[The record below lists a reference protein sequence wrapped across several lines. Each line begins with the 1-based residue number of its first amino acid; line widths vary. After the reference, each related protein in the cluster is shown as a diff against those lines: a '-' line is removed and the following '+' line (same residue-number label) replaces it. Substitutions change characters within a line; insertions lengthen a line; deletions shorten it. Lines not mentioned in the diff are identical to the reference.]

1 MAAILSVYPYAIVTE
16 ILTKYYRVLQLWRT
30 KLMRHVAR
38 KRKERKTHSY
48 FLGKPEGKRL
58 LGKCTFSWGLME
70 LVFKK

>member
-1 MAAILSVYPYAIVTE
+1 
-16 ILTKYYRVLQLWRT
+16 
-30 KLMRHVAR
+30 MRHVAR